1 MDELF
6 YEIYNDLPRQGPGNA
21 QCTRRAY
28 DSLPDPSA
36 VRRILDIGCGAGMQ
50 TLDLAR
56 FSSAEIVAVDN
67 NPVVIDVLARRVQ
80 REGLSSRVRPLVA
93 DMFGLDASL
102 ERFDLV
108 WSEGAIYIIGLERGL
123 KQWRRLIK
131 PSGCLA
137 FTELSWL
144 VPNPPAEAAAFW
156 AREYPAMNSI
166 EGNLDII
173 AASGYRLRNHF
184 TLPEA
189 AWWVDF
195 YDPLEQTLEKMRV
208 KYASAEGAIALLD
221 ANQAEIDLYRR
232 HSHSYGY
239 VFYVIQAL
247 P

>member
-1 MDELF
+1 
-6 YEIYNDLPRQGPGNA
+6 
-21 QCTRRAY
+21 
-28 DSLPDPSA
+28 
-36 VRRILDIGCGAGMQ
+36 MQ

-56 FSSAEIVAVDN
+56 LSSAEIVAVDN
-67 NPVVIDVLARRVQ
+67 NPVV
-80 REGLSSRVRPLVA
+80 
-93 DMFGLDASL
+93 
-102 ERFDLV
+102 
-108 WSEGAIYIIGLERGL
+108 
-123 KQWRRLIK
+123 
-131 PSGCLA
+131 
-137 FTELSWL
+137 
-144 VPNPPAEAAAFW
+144 
-156 AREYPAMNSI
+156 
-166 EGNLDII
+166 LDII

-221 ANQAEIDLYRR
+221 ANQAETDLYRR